1 MREQE
6 EWLQRRSKSKEE
18 TGHGER
24 AILRR
29 SRSGEH
35 TKTKPTILF
44 TFNIPSYF
52 EETGVVGKGSAE
64 RIQRVAVTTPGLDIS
79 RSNMCDPIILRCD
92 EGNDLTI

>member
-1 MREQE
+1 
-6 EWLQRRSKSKEE
+6 LQRRSKSKEE

-24 AILRR
+24 ANLRQ

-52 EETGVVGKGSAE
+52 EETGAVGKGSTK
-64 RIQRVAVTTPGLDIS
+64 RVQCVAVTTPGLDVG
-79 RSNMCDPIILRCD
+79 RSDMSDPIILRCD
-92 EGNDLTI
+92 KGNDLTI